1 MLNVTFDHNCIID
14 LEKNNTVAGDL
25 RKLIELHNRRR
36 IVLRVPAIS
45 ASERKPDQKYVSH
58 FDEFKRRLSAI
69 GLGDVEILPTICR
82 EGLGFEGYTLE
93 CGGRVDE
100 LEGKIQHIMFPATEL
115 EYSDFCK
122 NQGYELNDKRAWHTW
137 TNKKCDVLAIWSH
150 IWHHGD
156 IFVTSDKKD
165 FLRQA
170 KRAKLESLGAGKIL
184 SPSEA
189 LDHIEE
195 VQKQCA
201 L

>member
-69 GLGDVEILPTICR
+69 GLGDVEILPTILYL
-82 EGLGFEGYTLE
+82 GLGFIGYSLLS
-93 CGGRVDE
+93 GGKVDE
-100 LEGKIQHIMFPATEL
+100 LERKIQGILFPTIEL
-115 EYSDFCK
+115 EYSDFHK
-122 NQGYELNDKRAWHTW
+122 KHPELNDEKAWRRW
-137 TNKKCDVLAIWSH
+137 ANKKCDVLAIWSH
-150 IWHHGD
+150 IWHNGD

-165 FLRQA
+165 FLGQA

>member
-69 GLGDVEILPTICR
+69 GLGDVEILPTILYL
-82 EGLGFEGYTLE
+82 GLGFIGYSLLS
-93 CGGRVDE
+93 GGKLDE
-100 LEGKIQHIMFPATEL
+100 LERKIQGILFPTIEL
-115 EYSDFCK
+115 EYSDFHQK
-122 NQGYELNDKRAWHTW
+122 HPELNDEKAWRRW

-195 VQKQCA
+195 V
-201 L
+201 

>member
-69 GLGDVEILPTICR
+69 GLGDVEILPTILYL
-82 EGLGFEGYTLE
+82 GLGFIGYSLLS
-93 CGGRVDE
+93 GGKVDE
-100 LEGKIQHIMFPATEL
+100 LERKIQGILFPTIEL
-115 EYSDFCK
+115 EYSDFHQK
-122 NQGYELNDKRAWHTW
+122 HPELNDEKAWRRW

-150 IWHHGD
+150 IWHHGG

-195 VQKQCA
+195 VRKQCA